1 MPDPVPDFLKDVIT
15 GNATL
20 LFSLLMALGAL
31 GLWTLVG
38 GLLRRVRSA
47 SLDGDRRIGVEGARG
62 RVEPEVIRELSEALD
77 VANRRLDLLEA
88 KTEFDRRLEQGR

>member
-20 LFSLLMALGAL
+20 LFTLLMGLGAV
-31 GLWTLVG
+31 GLWSLVR
-38 GLLRRVRSA
+38 GLLRRGRSA
-47 SLDGDRRIGVEGARG
+47 SPDGDRWIGVERARG

-77 VANRRLDLLEA
+77 VANRRLDRIEA
-88 KTEFDRRLEQGR
+88 KAEFDRRLEQGR